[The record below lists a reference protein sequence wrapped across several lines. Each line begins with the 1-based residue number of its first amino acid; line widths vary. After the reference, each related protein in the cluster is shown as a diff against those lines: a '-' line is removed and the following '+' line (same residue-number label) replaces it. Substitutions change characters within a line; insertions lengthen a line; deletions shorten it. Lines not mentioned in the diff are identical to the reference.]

1 MLFAAVKLQFV
12 KKHSFTAPWCW
23 HRKCFLKSSK
33 VLMIKIG
40 LFPLEKVFIS
50 SLKSKHGTFW
60 KANKIML
67 RNSYEFDIVLH
78 MTGNKLHPLL

>member
-1 MLFAAVKLQFV
+1 
-12 KKHSFTAPWCW
+12 
-23 HRKCFLKSSK
+23 
-33 VLMIKIG
+33 MIKIG

-50 SLKSKHGTFW
+50 SLKSKHGTFL